1 MAKYKYSIEALGGEV
16 EEPSFQ
22 MEKIYQL
29 KYRRKIVGTFDT
41 KGKKSSTNQFKIV
54 PGK

>member
-1 MAKYKYSIEALGGEV
+1 MAKYKCSIEALGGEV

-22 MEKIYQL
+22 MEKMYQL
-29 KYRRKIVGTFDT
+29 KYRRKIGKFDT